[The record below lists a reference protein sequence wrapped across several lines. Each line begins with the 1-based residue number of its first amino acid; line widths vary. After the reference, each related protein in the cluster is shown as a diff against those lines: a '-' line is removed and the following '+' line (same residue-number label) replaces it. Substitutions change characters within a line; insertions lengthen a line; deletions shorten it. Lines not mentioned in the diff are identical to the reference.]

1 MSTPQYAMQRTMPFS
16 QGRTIKM
23 APVRGKGFQMPAV
36 RGGSAKPTPQQQAV
50 IDVHVSNVPPRE
62 DTSYM
67 YTSYVS
73 SEVQKIAEQ
82 GQAGLLPAHLQSVFD
97 EAILNDSTPTTAAM
111 KVQSFQQISRPAAT
125 PELDMLAPVEAPV
138 EAPKKGISP
147 ITYAVGAAVLL
158 LGGLYFLKN

>member
-23 APVRGKGFQMPAV
+23 APVRGKGFQMPAS

-50 IDVHVSNVPPRE
+50 IDAHLPPKE

-67 YTSYVS
+67 HTSY
-73 SEVQKIAEQ
+73 ATD
-82 GQAGLLPAHLQSVFD
+82 F
-97 EAILNDSTPTTAAM
+97 
-111 KVQSFQQISRPAAT
+111 T
-125 PELDMLAPVEAPV
+125 PEADIAMTEMDMLAPVE
-138 EAPKKGISP
+138 EPKKGISP

>member
-1 MSTPQYAMQRTMPFS
+1 MSTPQYAMQRTMPFT

-23 APVRGKGFQMPAV
+23 APVRGKGFQMPSV

-67 YTSYVS
+67 YTSYATDFAP
-73 SEVQKIAEQ
+73 EADIAMTEMDV
-82 GQAGLLPAHLQSVFD
+82 P
-97 EAILNDSTPTTAAM
+97 
-111 KVQSFQQISRPAAT
+111 
-125 PELDMLAPVEAPV
+125 APVEAMLAPV

-147 ITYAVGAAVLL
+147 ITYVVGAAALL

>member
-1 MSTPQYAMQRTMPFS
+1 MSTPQYAMQRTMPFT

-50 IDVHVSNVPPRE
+50 IDVHVTNVPPKE

-67 YTSYVS
+67 YTSYATDFPP
-73 SEVQKIAEQ
+73 EADIAMTE
-82 GQAGLLPAHLQSVFD
+82 
-97 EAILNDSTPTTAAM
+97 M
-111 KVQSFQQISRPAAT
+111 
-125 PELDMLAPVEAPV
+125 DMLAPV

-147 ITYAVGAAVLL
+147 ITYVVGAAALL